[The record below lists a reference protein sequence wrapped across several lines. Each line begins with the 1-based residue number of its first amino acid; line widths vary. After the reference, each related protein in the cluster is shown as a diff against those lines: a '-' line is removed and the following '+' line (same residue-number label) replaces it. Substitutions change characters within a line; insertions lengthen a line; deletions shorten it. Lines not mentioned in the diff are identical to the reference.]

1 MEISG
6 KIIEVLP
13 ERSGTSTNGPWK
25 IASYLLEVPGFT
37 PKKVMFEVSDGMG
50 GRIAAMNIKKGEFLT
65 VYIDIDAH
73 EYNGRWFNSI
83 KAYSVRR
90 DNQGEP
96 EI

>member
-13 ERSGTSTNGPWK
+13 ERSGTSANGPWK

-37 PKKVMFEVSDGMG
+37 PKKVMFEVSDGLG

-65 VYIDIDAH
+65 VYIDIDAR
-73 EYNGRWFNSI
+73 EYNGRWFNTI
-83 KAYSVRR
+83 RAYSVRR
-90 DNQGEP
+90 DQQGEP